1 KLLGKEDFD
10 PEALRQEI
18 FDHCNGDRS
27 YAKNLSEL
35 CEQRL
40 GSKLYVNI
48 MMLGVAFQLGLIPV
62 TAHSIAWA
70 IKDSI
75 RRDHRKNL
83 KAFNIGR
90 KLALEPRALPKKPEP
105 ETWEQLVVNKARIM
119 RKSKVF
125 MGAAWSA
132 RF

>member
-1 KLLGKEDFD
+1 MPAPSTRF
-10 PEALRQEI
+10 
-18 FDHCNGDRS
+18 
-27 YAKNLSEL
+27 AKNLSEL

-40 GSKLYVNI
+40 GSKLYANI

-62 TAHSIAWA
+62 SPHSIAWA

-90 KLALEPRALPKKPEP
+90 KLALEPRALP
-105 ETWEQLVVNKARIM
+105 QQARAGD
-119 RKSKVF
+119 V
-125 MGAAWSA
+125 GAAGHQQGPHPPQDAAASA
-132 RF
+132 ARCADAVSSSWCRAR